1 MKRMNRFFLLPAV
14 LGTLIMLFSSLA
26 GGASAGAQNVNSA
39 PAANAAPGT
48 QSMIVRKAVGFDV
61 SSPLRELVARE
72 AAAARVN
79 PAPPQVVEED
89 ESTEV
94 MNAEPA
100 ARRAASAINP
110 TQAAPL
116 MPLSSNPFSILQ
128 SFEGIS
134 TSQLSAAGAGPCLPT
149 PPATTGNAC
158 AVDASGA
165 VGPNHYFQTVNFAFS
180 IYDKQGKPLPL
191 DGVDPTNGIPKGA
204 TVAPTSAFWNGFTIP
219 NPAGPGTVS
228 PCGLTWT
235 DVVVLYDHQA
245 DRWFVSRFAQA
256 FTSAVPNT
264 TPWYQC
270 FAISKTSDPTGA
282 YYRYAFQI
290 TNSPVFDD
298 YPKFGIWPD
307 GYYMT
312 ARNRYSNR
320 QNCSLLAC
328 KDVTFGLFVAAF
340 ERSKMLIGDPTA
352 QMVLTTVS
360 NLLDSSGNPT
370 SRAGMLPADWDGP
383 TPPPAGT
390 PNYMV
395 RALSSQLGWP
405 SPDTLQ
411 VYEFHVD
418 WNTPA
423 NSTLTPTDALLPNP
437 YTPACGTNQFCIPQ
451 PSTGNP
457 NTATKLDPMSGVW
470 GDLMYRLVYR
480 NFIDQNSVNHEV
492 LLLDHTVDLNDNNGS
507 DGNGGLA
514 ALHVAPQWYEL
525 HRTAGPPWA
534 IFQQG
539 DYAPDSN
546 HRWMGSMGMDQLG
559 EIALGYNISGS
570 VFPSIGF
577 AGRTQTDQ
585 PGALSQETVIQ
596 QGGGAMTGSI
606 FLSDYSQLTVDP
618 SDDCTL
624 WYVNGYQPSTSA
636 IQNWNTHIASFRSPG
651 CPKAATALTYT
662 GPVAANFNG
671 QVTLSAILTDSFNSG
686 RPIEGATLTFN
697 VGSLPCIAKTDFS
710 GLGSCN
716 ITLTQPAGSYPLTVN
731 YGGTAQY
738 LPSSFSGTF
747 TVKQWTGLDIG
758 NPGQAGSDSLS
769 SGVFT
774 ITGGGTGIFNGPDE
788 FHYVY
793 QSLSGDMTI
802 MAHVVSQTETSS
814 LAKAGVM
821 IRESTAANARFVDVV
836 VTSDNG
842 VKMQYRSTTGGGAQA
857 GNVDGAQAPYWLML
871 VRTGNTFSGY
881 TSPDNVTWNLV
892 GTIHISM
899 ATSVTVGLAVTA
911 TNNTA
916 LSTATF
922 DNVRIT
928 TPVYRVNSGGG
939 AASPFS
945 ADQFFSGGVTHSTS
959 ASIDLSGVA
968 NPAPAAVYQ
977 TERWGGDGN
986 GNDAPFTY
994 TFPGLAPGASY
1005 LVRLH
1010 FAEIHF
1016 SSAGQ
1021 RLFNVT
1027 INGNQVLTN
1036 FDVIVAAGAPDAA
1049 DVEEFITTADSN
1061 GNIIITYSQ
1070 GSANHAKSSG
1080 IEIATIH

>member
-1 MKRMNRFFLLPAV
+1 MKRMNRFFLLPVV
-14 LGTLIMLFSSLA
+14 LGMLIMLFSPLA
-26 GGASAGAQNVNSA
+26 GGASAQNVDPA
-39 PAANAAPGT
+39 PAANAASEAQG
-48 QSMIVRKAVGFDV
+48 MIVRKAVGFDV
-61 SSPLRELVARE
+61 SPPLRELVARE
-72 AAAARVN
+72 AAAARIN
-79 PAPPQVVEED
+79 PASSQAGEED

-94 MNAEPA
+94 IKEEQA
-100 ARRAASAINP
+100 ARHATAAMNP
-110 TQAAPL
+110 TQPAPF
-116 MPLSSNPFSILQ
+116 MPLSSNPFTILQ
-128 SFEGIS
+128 NFEGIS

-149 PPATTGNAC
+149 PPATTGGAC

-180 IYDKQGKPLPL
+180 IFDKQGKPLPL

-219 NPAGPGTVS
+219 GTS
-228 PCGLTWT
+228 TALCGGNYT

-245 DRWFVSRFAQA
+245 DRWVVSRFAA
-256 FTSAVPNT
+256 DPTPNT
-264 TPWYQC
+264 QDQC
-270 FAISKTSDPTGA
+270 FAISKTGDPLGA
-282 YYRYAFQI
+282 YYRFAFQTI
-290 TNSPVFDD
+290 VNNFGFFGD
-298 YPKFGIWPD
+298 YPKFGIWPAQGTE

-312 ARNRYSNR
+312 ARNRYRNST
-320 QNCSLLAC
+320 NCSVQPC
-328 KDVTFGLFVAAF
+328 KDVTYGMLVAAF
-340 ERSKMLIGDPTA
+340 ERNKMLNGDSTA
-352 QMVLTTVS
+352 QMVLETLT
-360 NLLDSSGNPT
+360 NPLDSMGNPA
-370 SRAGMLPADWDGP
+370 RAGILPADWDGP
-383 TPPPAGT
+383 TPPPAGA
-390 PNYMV
+390 PNYMARV
-395 RALSSQLGWP
+395 LSSNPQEGWP

-411 VYEFHVD
+411 MYEFHVD
-418 WNTPA
+418 WITPA
-423 NSTLTPTDALLPNP
+423 NSTLTPTDALLPNA
-437 YTPACGTNQFCIPQ
+437 YTPACLTNQFCIPQ

-457 NTATKLDPMSGVW
+457 NTATNLDPMSGVW

-480 NFIDQNSVNHEV
+480 NFIDQNSLSHEV
-492 LLLDHTVDLNDNNGS
+492 LLLNHTVDLNDNHGS
-507 DGNGGLA
+507 DGNGGVTA

-525 HRTAGPPWA
+525 HRTGGPPWS

-546 HRWMGSMGMDQLG
+546 HRWMGSMGMDQLS
-559 EIALGYNISGS
+559 EIALGYNISGN

-577 AGRTQTDQ
+577 AGRVQTD
-585 PGALSQETVIQ
+585 PSGTLSQETVIK
-596 QGGGAMTGSI
+596 QGGGVLTGSI

-618 SDDCTL
+618 SDDCTF
-624 WYVNGYQPSTSA
+624 WYVNGYQLSTSA
-636 IQNWNTHIASFRSPG
+636 LQNWNTRIAAFRAPG

-662 GPVAANFNG
+662 GPATGSFNS
-671 QVTLSAILTDSFNSG
+671 QVTLSAILTDSFNSS
-686 RPIEGATLTFN
+686 RPIEGATLIFN
-697 VGSLPCIAKTDFS
+697 MGSQTCIATTDFA
-710 GLGSCN
+710 GQAACT

-731 YGGTAQY
+731 FGGTAQY
-738 LPSSFSGTF
+738 LSSGFSGTF
-747 TVKQWTGLDIG
+747 TVKEWTGQDIG
-758 NPGQAGSDSLS
+758 NPGQAGSDSFN

-774 ITGGGTGIFNGPDE
+774 ISGGGTGIFNGPDE

-802 MAHVVSQTETSS
+802 MTRVVSQTETSS

-821 IRESTAANARFVDVV
+821 IRESTAPNARFVDVV
-836 VTSDNG
+836 VTADNG
-842 VKMQYRSTTGGGAQA
+842 VKMQYRSSTGGSGAQA
-857 GNVDGAQAPYWLML
+857 GNVDGAHAPYWLML
-871 VRTGNTFSGY
+871 VRTGNTFTGY

-892 GTIHISM
+892 GTIHVSM
-899 ATSVTVGLAVTA
+899 AASVTVGLAVTA

-922 DNVRIT
+922 DNLRVT

-939 AASPFS
+939 AVSPFS

-977 TERWGGDGN
+977 TERWGGDGF

-994 TFPGLAPGASY
+994 TFPGLTPGASY

-1016 SSAGQ
+1016 TSAGQ

-1061 GNIIITYSQ
+1061 GNIIILYSQ

-1080 IEIATIH
+1080 IEIAAIH